1 MKFSTILSAFWV
13 MPLNQSEV
21 VGFTIDQDSDG
32 GEATI
37 SVSWKDS
44 DTGNEHFQCFD
55 DQEVV
60 AHREAGSTSLNG
72 AFTVQTTEGE
82 TVAFLALAGVN
93 PRVLGSTPEPAV
105 GRPVDPEALGLV
117 VDGSYVHL
125 QVGKFSVQVKH
136 ELEGIVIDVYGNDGS
151 GGDVLATLYAA
162 DPEPE
167 EG

>member
-21 VGFTIDQDSDG
+21 VGFTIDQDADG

-37 SVSWKDS
+37 TVSWKDS
-44 DTGNEHFQCFD
+44 DTGNEHFQCFE
-55 DQEVV
+55 DQDVV
-60 AHREAGSTSLNG
+60 AHQGEGSTSLSG
-72 AFTVQTTEGE
+72 AFTVETTAGE
-82 TVAFLALAGVN
+82 SVAFLALAGVN
-93 PRVLGSTPEPAV
+93 PRVLGSTRQTAV
-105 GRPVDPEALGLV
+105 GRPIDPEALGLV

-125 QVGKFSVQVKH
+125 QVGKFSVQIKH
-136 ELEGIVIDVYGNDGS
+136 EREGIVVDVYGNDGS
-151 GGDVLATLYAA
+151 GGDVLATLSAE